1 MLKMNMSKIM
11 SEAHKMAREI
21 KNKYPDVDYQFQLSL
36 CLQYLIEEEAK
47 NKPMN
52 ANEWVEDYYSNYKAY
67 SYILYH
73 NNILSKN
80 GKFTE
85 SQEKEAKE
93 TSAFYRILPSDA
105 EDIEQLAIQKVLEY
119 FQRQGGYIER
129 KHRFSL
135 WGLCCLN
142 ASKQYYRHLA
152 RFRSYIEPKYT
163 NIGWCGDST
172 IPVHNDKYNN
182 IDFNID
188 SQNMFN
194 DTQSKIISLLKA
206 GYSKVEIA
214 DLLGISR
221 QAVYKNLERVRKKL
235 KEYYNTYQYI

>member
-1 MLKMNMSKIM
+1 MLKLNMSKIM
-11 SEAHKMAREI
+11 KEAHRMTKELKA
-21 KNKYPDVDYQFQLSL
+21 KYPEIDYNFQLGL

-52 ANEWVEDYYSNYKAY
+52 VNEWVEDYYSNYKAY

-85 SQEKEAKE
+85 SQEEEARE

-105 EDIEQLAIQKVLEY
+105 KDIEQLAIQKVLEY

-129 KHRFSL
+129 KHRFNL

-152 RFRSYIEPKYT
+152 RFNSYDDNKYK
-163 NIGWCGDST
+163 NIGWVGDT
-172 IPVHNDKYNN
+172 ISPVHHDRYNLFD
-182 IDFNID
+182 IDIK
-188 SQNMFN
+188 NMLN
-194 DTQSKIISLLKA
+194 DTQSKIIKLLEA
-206 GYSKVEIA
+206 GYTKVEIA
-214 DLLGISR
+214 DLLNISR
-221 QAVYKNLERVRKKL
+221 QAVYKNINRIQAKL
-235 KEYYNTYQYI
+235 KEYYNTYQHI